1 MSHPPPPGTPRARI
15 PRPQQPPP
23 PYPRIGAGLWRRCL
37 VGGLAV
43 WGPATGLALATR
55 STAALVTPALL
66 GTFLVPVVLV
76 LWAYERGARDLGVSA
91 VLGCFLAGG
100 ALGVLGA
107 SLTASS
113 APHPSLNRYLTVA
126 LAEEAA
132 KLGALVFALR
142 RQSAVRGM
150 RAGLILGAAVGV
162 GFAALESAGHAL
174 DAALWAPDPW
184 GQLETELVRGLLA
197 PLGQGAWTAAA
208 GGVLLAL
215 RRPGGRFRYAPPVV
229 AACMGAA
236 LLHALADTAR
246 GLAPWLVVRLTGR
259 GVEGGL
265 FAPGYPPQ
273 PSAAQQHLL
282 TLVSALGP
290 ALVALA
296 ALAWALSLARRNP
309 SYPPWR
315 NTP

>member
-1 MSHPPPPGTPRARI
+1 MSHPPPPGTPKARI
-15 PRPQQPPP
+15 PHPQQPPP
-23 PYPRIGAGLWRRCL
+23 PYPRIGAGLWQRCL
-37 VGGLAV
+37 SGGLAV
-43 WGPATGLALATR
+43 WVPTAGVALAAR
-55 STAALVTPALL
+55 STAALATPVLL
-66 GTFLVPVVLV
+66 GAFLVPVVFV
-76 LWAYERGARDLGVSA
+76 LWAYERHGRDLGVSA

-107 SLTASS
+107 SLAASS
-113 APHPSLNRYLTVA
+113 APVPSPGRFLTVA

-142 RQSAVRGM
+142 RQPAVRGV
-150 RAGLILGAAVGV
+150 RAGLVLGAAVGV
-162 GFAALESAGHAL
+162 GFAAMESAGHVL

-184 GQLETELVRGLLA
+184 GQLETELARGLLA
-197 PLGQGAWTAAA
+197 PLGQGSWTAVT

-215 RRPGGRFRYAPPVV
+215 RRPDGRFRYAPPVV
-229 AACMGAA
+229 AACVGAA
-236 LLHALADTAR
+236 LLHALTDTAR
-246 GLAPWLVVRLTGR
+246 GIAPWLVVRLTGR
-259 GVEGGL
+259 GARTGL

-290 ALVALA
+290 TLVALA
-296 ALAWALSLARRNP
+296 GLAWALSLARRNP
-309 SYPPWR
+309 PWK